1 MTIIREI
8 NTLMSKARSKYYSNY
23 SDEFSTLIENPKF
36 IDLLKDSSISIKAAL
51 DHTGLLFRG
60 LINLVDDDNRIGYTQ
75 PKTRTD
81 LRNPK
86 AATYEM
92 MNLYENL
99 DFFQN
104 WPDRYRGIFMTNSK
118 ENAYKFSDTIGL
130 VFPRNGANIG
140 RTKGDFN
147 DVANPLRRIAKSLE
161 YWSEE
166 IEYKFDEKRI
176 DGVQSLNRIF
186 YDSIFEAIEKYKISN
201 NPLYRNEFLVNLA
214 AYLEIEPKEFE
225 EYSNRVITKNM
236 KYIPFL
242 PYFVKNFIPKIV
254 SNKLDLAQTINV
266 AATRYLKL
274 TKDFYRFNMDEEN
287 IKKIYR
293 TGRVYEYWTDDPCLV
308 FEYKYFRDLFYIG
321 KAVDNNK
328 EKLINILG

>member
-51 DHTGLLFRG
+51 DHTGLLLRG

-140 RTKGDFN
+140 RTKDDFN
-147 DVANPLRRIAKSLE
+147 MITNLGLFLGHFPAPGSLLLLWRFRQRLLEKSIAH
-161 YWSEE
+161 
-166 IEYKFDEKRI
+166 IDQKRAAPGLIVDI
-176 DGVQSLNRIF
+176 D
-186 YDSIFEAIEKYKISN
+186 
-201 NPLYRNEFLVNLA
+201 
-214 AYLEIEPKEFE
+214 
-225 EYSNRVITKNM
+225 
-236 KYIPFL
+236 
-242 PYFVKNFIPKIV
+242 
-254 SNKLDLAQTINV
+254 
-266 AATRYLKL
+266 
-274 TKDFYRFNMDEEN
+274 
-287 IKKIYR
+287 
-293 TGRVYEYWTDDPCLV
+293 
-308 FEYKYFRDLFYIG
+308 
-321 KAVDNNK
+321 
-328 EKLINILG
+328 